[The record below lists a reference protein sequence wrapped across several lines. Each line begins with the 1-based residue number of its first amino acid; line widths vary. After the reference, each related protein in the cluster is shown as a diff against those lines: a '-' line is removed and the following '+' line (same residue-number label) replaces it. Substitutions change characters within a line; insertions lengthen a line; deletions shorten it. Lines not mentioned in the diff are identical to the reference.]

1 MWTNWHA
8 ARIVERLETSQI
20 DWTDYSGLLD
30 QTRDIISVA
39 PLRATSVSTGALTR
53 QEANSLVF
61 RDFGFVVAGD
71 VVGIELRLNVD
82 RLARI
87 QDRTIQ
93 LYYNGAVGRNLA
105 NLLSEN
111 QQVYGGDLWALT
123 EPLAW
128 TEAAFGVIIDL
139 QPHQSYPSNNPAVIR
154 SVELRLRLD

>member
-20 DWTDYSGLLD
+20 DWTDYSGLLN

-39 PLRATSVSTGALTR
+39 PLRSTSTSTGAMTR

-61 RDFGFVVAGD
+61 RDFGFTAVNVQA
-71 VVGIELRLNVD
+71 VELRLSVD

-93 LYYNGAVGRNLA
+93 LYYQGAQGRNLA
-105 NLLSEN
+105 NPLSEN
-111 QQVYGGDLWALT
+111 QQVYGGDLWGLT
-123 EPLAW
+123 EPLIW
-128 TEAAFGVIIDL
+128 TSADFGVIIDL
-139 QPHQSYPSNNPAVIR
+139 QPHQTYPSSNPVVIR
-154 SVELRLRLD
+154 SVELRLNFS

>member
-8 ARIVERLETSQI
+8 ARIVERLETAQI

-39 PLRATSVSTGALTR
+39 PLRATSTSTGALTR

-61 RDFGFVVAGD
+61 RNFGFDNVGD
-71 VVGIELRLNVD
+71 VAAVELRLNVD

-105 NLLSEN
+105 DPLSEN
-111 QQVYGGDLWALT
+111 QQVYGGDLWGLT

-128 TEAAFGVIIDL
+128 TNSEFGVIIDL
-139 QPHQSYPSNNPAVIR
+139 QPHQSYPSSNPVVIR
-154 SVELRLRLD
+154 SVELRLRLG